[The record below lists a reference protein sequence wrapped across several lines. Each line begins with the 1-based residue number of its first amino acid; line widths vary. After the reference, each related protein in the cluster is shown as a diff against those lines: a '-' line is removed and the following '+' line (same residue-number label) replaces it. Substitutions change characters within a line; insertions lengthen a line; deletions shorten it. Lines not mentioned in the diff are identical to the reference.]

1 MSRVNVSA
9 FHAEMIFFP
18 ENITTTDHYCV
29 LTSEVRILP
38 PHPHAPSKAFKGA
51 PLDEHMRERGGA
63 ASRLNRC
70 QSCRWSVGAAAPRRF
85 SRSILAPRRQRRSAS
100 ARGGGARGAALW
112 ACDMTTPHS
121 RMQCS
126 MWSNSHDA
134 HLEEPY
140 FPVTPG
146 MNIVLKPR
154 PRQTLHHFASIE
166 GSC

>member
-1 MSRVNVSA
+1 MVSGPR
-9 FHAEMIFFP
+9 HLV
-18 ENITTTDHYCV
+18 DS
-29 LTSEVRILP
+29 LDRSSQGIL
-38 PHPHAPSKAFKGA
+38 
-51 PLDEHMRERGGA
+51 GG
-63 ASRLNRC
+63 
-70 QSCRWSVGAAAPRRF
+70 
-85 SRSILAPRRQRRSAS
+85 S
-100 ARGGGARGAALW
+100 ARCARGGAALW

-146 MNIVLKPR
+146 MKIVLKPR